1 MLITDIELKNIVPD
15 KSFMSLSNTLQAL
28 AEPNRR
34 KILDL
39 LKKREMSVGEILKY
53 LNVTMPTLS
62 HHLDILKRARL
73 IGSRREGQQ
82 VIYSLNLSVMEEVAE
97 QILKFFKH

>member
-1 MLITDIELKNIVPD
+1 
-15 KSFMSLSNTLQAL
+15 MSLSNTLQAL

-53 LNVTMPTLS
+53 LHVTMPTLS
-62 HHLDILKRARL
+62 HHLDILKRAGL

-97 QILKFFKH
+97 QILNFFKN